1 MKLTKP
7 SDYGLKN
14 VIYIKCPFIL
24 KAKLEMTKPEVGR
37 VMMITTEI
45 WEPKFTGTQ

>member
-1 MKLTKP
+1 MKLTKS

-14 VIYIKCPFIL
+14 AIYIKCPFVL
-24 KAKLEMTKPEVGR
+24 EAKLEMTKPEAGR
-37 VMMITTEI
+37 VMIITTEL